1 MKKTLFI
8 GLFAMAFSL
17 QAQQLSIP
25 KPSPTQTIKQEFAIG
40 TVELTYSRP
49 GLKGRTIGT
58 DFVPYGD
65 VWRTGANGATLITF
79 SDDITFGSTKV
90 TKGTYGLLSIPG
102 EKEWVVILTSD
113 LNVNLG
119 SKYNKE
125 HDVARVTVPVT
136 KLNVQV
142 ETFTMNFSSFTQN
155 TCALQLSWDHTLVSV
170 PVSTDIDTK
179 ITKDIDAIFNGD
191 NKPYY
196 AAAQY
201 YFDNGKDLKQ
211 ARVWIEK
218 ATAEP
223 KHANMLHMFYLQA
236 QIYQKLGEKK
246 KAKETAE
253 LLIEKATKMGND
265 DYVAK
270 SKNLIKSL

>member
-253 LLIEKATKMGND
+253 LLIEKATKMGNN

-270 SKNLIKSL
+270 SKGLIKSL